1 MKRKDLLL
9 VIILSVYLSIGFLMG
24 ATIHHDPKPKVI
36 TKVITK
42 IITLNNDTPTPE
54 VIAAWYKVAW
64 CETHT
69 NWKHQGNIYEGG
81 LGILAY
87 NWKHYGGTEYADHA
101 WLATPIE
108 QIKVAVKIQ
117 NGLPIPDQNGTCSAW

>member
-1 MKRKDLLL
+1 MKRKDTLLSIVLL
-9 VIILSVYLSIGFLMG
+9 VYLFTGFLVG

-36 TKVITK
+36 IR
-42 IITLNNDTPTPE
+42 IITLNNDTPTTE

-64 CETHT
+64 CETHG
-69 NWKHQGNIYEGG
+69 NWKHEGYLYEGG
-81 LGILAY
+81 LGISAY

-101 WLATPIE
+101 WQATPIE
-108 QIKVAVKIQ
+108 QIKVALKIQ